1 MHDYEFVNIDEFQ
14 QSINDNKMIAITFD
28 DGFKSWIDTIPLF
41 KKFNAKGTFFLNSIF
56 LESGDLKVFKKY

>member
-14 QSINDNKMIAITFD
+14 QSINDDNKMIAITFD

-41 KKFNAKGTFFLNSIF
+41 KNLMQRALSF
-56 LESGDLKVFKKY
+56 